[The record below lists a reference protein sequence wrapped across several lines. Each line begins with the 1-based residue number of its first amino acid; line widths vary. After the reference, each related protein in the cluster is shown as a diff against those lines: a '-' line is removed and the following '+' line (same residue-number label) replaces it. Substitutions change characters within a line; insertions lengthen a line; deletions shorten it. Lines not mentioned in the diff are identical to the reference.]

1 MKRHAPRAAGT
12 APLMPHRGGQRSQ
25 LQTGFAVTG
34 VLLVVATCVLAFGHL
49 AGKTATLTDALS
61 TFASFLAA
69 GCCAYAMSKTQGASR
84 WSWALFGSTMIM
96 WTSADALWFLDG
108 FFDGF
113 HVVIPVAN
121 YLYILG
127 LIPVIAGLLLF
138 PVGKWE
144 QGRGS
149 ATDPRRPRAR
159 QCPPA
164 HQPPHGPARGRRAC
178 RRQPRCT
185 AVRRVP
191 GDRHPA
197 RGPGCPAR
205 PAQRRQ
211 APRRPRAARARVRD
225 LDRGGQRL
233 RPALGTR

>member
-1 MKRHAPRAAGT
+1 MKRDAPRSAET
-12 APLMPHRGGQRSQ
+12 ALLMPTRNGPRSK
-25 LQTGFAVTG
+25 LQIGFAVTG
-34 VLLVVATCVLAFGHL
+34 VLLVLATCVLAFGHL

-61 TFASFLAA
+61 TLASFLAA

-108 FFDGF
+108 YFDGF

-144 QGRGS
+144 RGAGLRPGR
-149 ATDPRRPRAR
+149 RRPRAR
-159 QCPPA
+159 QCSPA
-164 HQPPHGPARGRRAC
+164 HQPPHGPARGR
-178 RRQPRCT
+178 
-185 AVRRVP
+185 
-191 GDRHPA
+191 
-197 RGPGCPAR
+197 
-205 PAQRRQ
+205 
-211 APRRPRAARARVRD
+211 
-225 LDRGGQRL
+225 
-233 RPALGTR
+233 